1 MLTSL
6 WLAVLLMLNHVATV
20 VVVRILVLSDGH
32 VTEFDQPQALL
43 NDSSSLFYGLAK
55 DAGLV

>member
-1 MLTSL
+1 
-6 WLAVLLMLNHVATV
+6 MLNHTAV
-20 VVVRILVLSDGH
+20 VVVRILVLADGH
-32 VTEFDQPQALL
+32 VAEFDQPQTLL

>member
-1 MLTSL
+1 MLDD
-6 WLAVLLMLNHVATV
+6 AAV

-32 VTEFDQPQALL
+32 VAEFDQPQPLL

>member
-6 WLAVLLMLNHVATV
+6 WLAVLLMLNHTAV
-20 VVVRILVLSDGH
+20 VVVRILVLADGH
-32 VTEFDQPQALL
+32 VAEFDQPQTLL